1 MSDQNDVNILDPNKF
16 FKISGQVVNIRERVY
31 NENVTKY
38 VMIEDV
44 SNAEYPNYFEVEFY
58 KDKAELV
65 GAVQV
70 GNFVTCNINF
80 GGRKWEDKNTGEV
93 KGAFFS
99 LKGWKIEVA
108 NQGQAQQSQQFQQ
121 GQHPQYQQPVYTPPQ
136 HQQTPQ
142 QAFAQEQPMQTQNP
156 QFQQPQQGQQQQNF

>member
-16 FKISGQVVNIRERVY
+16 FKISGQVVNVRERIY
-31 NENVTKY
+31 NENKTKY

-70 GNFVTCNINF
+70 GNFITCNINF
-80 GGRKWEDKNTGEV
+80 GGRKWTDQNTGEV

-108 NQGQAQQSQQFQQ
+108 NQGQAQQFQQ
-121 GQHPQYQQPVYTPPQ
+121 GQHPQHQQPIYTPPQ

-142 QAFAQEQPMQTQNP
+142 AAFAQEQPITGSD
-156 QFQQPQQGQQQQNF
+156 PQQNNINEGDIPF